1 MKTILLT
8 LVYLSWIFQ
17 DKNINEFTANQIHY
31 EMINAK
37 KFFDNFFNSFIKEIK
52 NKILKKYGFTN
63 NEWKEILFNSG
74 YFYFSQSVKMNKCNK
89 ELSKEIKKLP
99 VLNNYHYS
107 INYTYACLSKMLR
120 SKTLLIKR
128 IKNDKNVFVYSLTK
142 EGLNKLDKLNW
153 YNDKDSKNEYNWNDF
168 FMDEI
173 KLQKLI
179 K

>member
-8 LVYLSWIFQ
+8 LIYLSWIFQ
-17 DKNINEFTANQIHY
+17 DKDINAFTANQIHN

-37 KFFDNFFNSFIKEIK
+37 KFFDSFFNSFIKEIK
-52 NKILKKYGFTN
+52 DKILKKYGFTN
-63 NEWKEILFNSG
+63 NEWEEILYSSD
-74 YFYFSQSVKMNKCNK
+74 YFYFSPSDKINKCNT
-89 ELSKEIKKLP
+89 ELSKELKKLP

-128 IKNDKNVFVYSLTK
+128 IKNDNDIFIYSLTN

-153 YNDKDSKNEYNWNDF
+153 YNDNDYNWNDF
-168 FMDEI
+168 FIDEI
-173 KLQKLI
+173 KLQKLT